1 MSCRSPRAAEKT
13 GKTSSPAASPAI
25 AVRAAAL
32 PSRPACDSSASRS
45 VPTRRLRFTSRSRWR
60 RHLNRGATISTGLS
74 SWIEKTLT
82 KPARAEMGR
91 LTSVRPLWAIEGGRV
106 TLEGEGF
113 SLDQGVPHVRL
124 GPQYARLS
132 AASPSSLTI
141 LVPQGL
147 EGGSTTIRIDEM
159 PGETAFVE
167 IGAPLVS
174 GVHHVD
180 SPAYDRHGNL
190 YVTFSGSR
198 GQQAPVAIFVVRPDG
213 TREPFVSDLANPTS
227 LAFDRD
233 GRLYVSSRFDGS
245 VYRVEPDG
253 KATLYASDLGVACGL
268 AFGPDGCLYVGDR
281 SGSILR
287 VQDEGKAHVI
297 ATLPASIAAFHLA
310 FGPDQ
315 HLYVAAPTLGTSDAI
330 YRVSTGG
337 DVTTFCS
344 GFGRPQGLAFDA
356 AGHLYV
362 IDALA
367 GSSGLYRIRLDAP
380 AAPELMLSGG
390 PLIGLAFDPH
400 GGIALAASEV
410 VYKLS
415 VGLRPLHAL

>member
-1 MSCRSPRAAEKT
+1 
-13 GKTSSPAASPAI
+13 
-25 AVRAAAL
+25 
-32 PSRPACDSSASRS
+32 
-45 VPTRRLRFTSRSRWR
+45 
-60 RHLNRGATISTGLS
+60 
-74 SWIEKTLT
+74 
-82 KPARAEMGR
+82 MGR
-91 LTSVRPLWAIEGGRV
+91 LTSVRPLWAIEGGRI
-106 TLEGEGF
+106 TLEGDGF
-113 SLDQGVPHVRL
+113 PVDPAVPHVRV
-124 GPQYARLS
+124 GAQPARLA
-132 AASPSSLTI
+132 AASSSSLTV
-141 LVPQGL
+141 LVPDGL
-147 EGGSTTIRIDEM
+147 DGGSTAIRVDEL

-167 IGAPLVS
+167 IGAPLVT

-213 TREPFVSDLANPTS
+213 TREPFVTDLANPTS
-227 LAFDRD
+227 LAFDRE

-245 VYRVEPDG
+245 VYRVEADG
-253 KATLYASDLGVACGL
+253 KAALYATDLGVACGL
-268 AFGPDGCLYVGDR
+268 AFGPDGRLYVGDR

-287 VQDEGKAHVI
+287 VEENGKAQAI

-310 FGPDQ
+310 FGPGGD
-315 HLYVAAPTLGTSDAI
+315 LFVSAPTLGTADAI
-330 YRVSTGG
+330 YRVSPAG
-337 DVTTFCS
+337 DVTVFCG

-362 IDALA
+362 VDALA

-380 AAPELMLSGG
+380 DAPELMLSGG

-410 VYKLS
+410 VYRLS
-415 VGLRPLHAL
+415 IGLRGLLP

>member
-1 MSCRSPRAAEKT
+1 
-13 GKTSSPAASPAI
+13 
-25 AVRAAAL
+25 
-32 PSRPACDSSASRS
+32 
-45 VPTRRLRFTSRSRWR
+45 
-60 RHLNRGATISTGLS
+60 
-74 SWIEKTLT
+74 
-82 KPARAEMGR
+82 MGR

-106 TLEGEGF
+106 TLEGEDF
-113 SLDQGVPHVRL
+113 PVDPIIPTVRV
-124 GPQYARLS
+124 GSQPARIA
-132 AASPSSLTI
+132 AASPSSLTVLI
-141 LVPQGL
+141 PEGL
-147 EGGSTTIRIDEM
+147 EGGSTAIRVEEL

-167 IGAPLVS
+167 IGAPLVT

-227 LAFDRD
+227 LAFDRE
-233 GRLYVSSRFDGS
+233 GRLFISSRFDGS
-245 VYRVEPDG
+245 VYLVEPDG
-253 KATLYASDLGVACGL
+253 KASLFAGDLGVACGL
-268 AFGPDGCLYVGDR
+268 AFGPDGRLYVGDR

-287 VQDEGKAHVI
+287 VEEGGKAHVI

-310 FGPDQ
+310 FGPDG
-315 HLYVAAPTLGTSDAI
+315 HLYVTAPTLGTNDAV
-330 YRVSTGG
+330 YRVTLDG
-337 DVTTFCS
+337 DVSTFCA

-362 IDALA
+362 VDALA
-367 GSSGLYRIRLDAP
+367 GSSGLYRIRLNAP
-380 AAPELMLSGG
+380 ESPELMLSGG

-415 VGLRPLHAL
+415 VPVRGLLP

>member
-1 MSCRSPRAAEKT
+1 MGESE
-13 GKTSSPAASPAI
+13 GQG
-25 AVRAAAL
+25 
-32 PSRPACDSSASRS
+32 PSDEDH
-45 VPTRRLRFTSRSRWR
+45 V
-60 RHLNRGATISTGLS
+60 
-74 SWIEKTLT
+74 
-82 KPARAEMGR
+82 GR

-106 TLEGEGF
+106 TLEGDGF
-113 SLDQGVPHVRL
+113 PVDPRVPHVRV
-124 GPQYARLS
+124 GAQPARV
-132 AASPSSLTI
+132 ACASPSSLTV
-141 LVPQGL
+141 LVPGGL
-147 EGGSTTIRIDEM
+147 EGGPTAIRVDEM

-167 IGAPLVS
+167 IGAPLVT

-180 SPAYDRHGNL
+180 SPVYDRHGNL

-245 VYRVEPDG
+245 VYRVQPDG

-268 AFGPDGCLYVGDR
+268 AFGPDGRLYVGDR

-287 VQDEGKAHVI
+287 VDEGGKAQVI
-297 ATLPASIAAFHLA
+297 ATLPSSIAAFHLA
-310 FGPDQ
+310 FGPDG
-315 HLYVAAPTLGTSDAI
+315 HLYVSAPTLGTSDAI
-330 YRVSTGG
+330 YRVSTTGE
-337 DVTTFCS
+337 VTTFCT
-344 GFGRPQGLAFDA
+344 GFGRPQGLAFDT

-362 IDALA
+362 VDALA
-367 GSSGLYRIRLDAP
+367 GSSGLYRIRLDS
-380 AAPELMLSGG
+380 AAVPELMLSGG
-390 PLIGLAFDPH
+390 SLIGLAFDPH

-415 VGLRPLHAL
+415 VGLRPLAS